1 MLKDLGYKQSVPRI
15 LFTDS
20 ANAISLVIN
29 PLKQGRT
36 RHIDIRYKWIINR
49 VKNRKE
55 IQLAKIGTTE
65 MAADGLT
72 KLLLAEKHR
81 QFIQLL
87 KLKYLEEIRTSTL

>member
-20 ANAISLVIN
+20 ANAMSLVMN

-55 IQLAKIGTTE
+55 I
-65 MAADGLT
+65 
-72 KLLLAEKHR
+72 
-81 QFIQLL
+81 
-87 KLKYLEEIRTSTL
+87 

>member
-1 MLKDLGYKQSVPRI
+1 M
-15 LFTDS
+15 
-20 ANAISLVIN
+20 N

-55 IQLAKIGTTE
+55 IQLAKVSTNNI
-65 MAADGLT
+65 AADGLT
-72 KLLLAEKHR
+72 KPLLAEKHR

-87 KLKYLEEIRTSTL
+87 KLKDLEEIRTSTL